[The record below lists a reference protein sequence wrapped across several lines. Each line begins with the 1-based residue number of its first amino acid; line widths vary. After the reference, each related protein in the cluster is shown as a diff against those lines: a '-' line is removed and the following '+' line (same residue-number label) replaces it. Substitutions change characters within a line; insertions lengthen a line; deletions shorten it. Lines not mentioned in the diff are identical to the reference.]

1 MVRDFDIEPMNFGR
15 LGLIVV
21 KGFAN
26 FNELAHY
33 RKVFEADE
41 ALKLDDNV
49 RIVLISEGNFKIL
62 VNEGRSLEEYFN
74 FMETSAADATEDA
87 ILEAAEATET
97 SDSPESEQA
106 EPSENSE
113 NAENLESPEN
123 TEGPDSPESEPT
135 EPSQSEEPEP
145 QP

>member
-1 MVRDFDIEPMNFGR
+1 M
-15 LGLIVV
+15 
-21 KGFAN
+21 
-26 FNELAHY
+26 
-33 RKVFEADE
+33 FEADE

-74 FMETSAADATEDA
+74 FMENSAADATEDA
-87 ILEAAEATET
+87 VLEAAEATET

-135 EPSQSEEPEP
+135 EPAQSEEPEP